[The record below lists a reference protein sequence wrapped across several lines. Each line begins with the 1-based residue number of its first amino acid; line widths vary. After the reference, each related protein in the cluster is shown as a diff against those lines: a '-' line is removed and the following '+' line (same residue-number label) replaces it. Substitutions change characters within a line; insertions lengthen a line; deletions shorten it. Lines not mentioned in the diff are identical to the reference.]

1 MDYFHWG
8 ACPQT
13 FPCRASGMDAEDAMA
28 QNISSS
34 PFGGVYSFLESCTD
48 KFSWLSHAAM
58 AILPIIV
65 FLDVCGR
72 LFGKSVPGS
81 LEIQENILALTTFSF
96 MALLQLRDRH
106 MQIDF
111 LYNRFS
117 EGVKRWCDVA
127 VSSSVLIILLLLTYE
142 SYKAFLGKFG
152 TQSMELYVPLEYYYW
167 MPFVGLG
174 ITAVV
179 LVFQLLRD
187 LVRCLAERHLIA
199 PLLGLAFAA
208 FLAWV
213 PFWYRDCDYEV
224 SNLVLGLIAFGFL
237 FLFLFI
243 RMPIA
248 WAMSIIGA
256 MGMICIA
263 RNVPAALASVGTT
276 PYAAAANYSLVA
288 LPLFVFMGC
297 MILYSG
303 ISVDLFNS
311 ANKWIGHMPGGM
323 GMAGVAGCTGFA
335 AVCGDS
341 LSTAVTM
348 GSVSLPELMR
358 LKYSPSLATGALAAG
373 GTLGILIPPS
383 AGFIIYGIV
392 TEVSIGRLFMAGLVP
407 GLLLAGM
414 FMLYIYI
421 TAVRHPE
428 MAPRGPKYTL
438 AEKIQSS
445 MGLVPILA
453 LFVLVLGSIVVGIC
467 SPTEGGG
474 IGAVGAFLYA
484 LARRKVTWKNLL
496 ASLQETG
503 ELTARILCIMVGV
516 SVLGYFFAQT
526 RLPFLLADFIS
537 SLPFNRYWVFA
548 IIIVIYVIL
557 GCMMNVIPM
566 LMLTLPSIFPTVVAL
581 GFDPVWF
588 GVVSVMV
595 MEMGQITP
603 PVGVVVFALAG
614 VAKGIPIETIFKG
627 IIPFVALMIL
637 AVIVITI
644 FPDIA
649 TWLPYYLMG
658 PEIM

>member
-1 MDYFHWG
+1 MPAVPD
-8 ACPQT
+8 
-13 FPCRASGMDAEDAMA
+13 MEAEAAMA
-28 QNISSS
+28 ESSISS
-34 PFGGVYSFLESCTD
+34 PALKGMYSFLETCTE
-48 KFSWLSHAAM
+48 KFSWLSHLAM
-58 AILPIIV
+58 AILPILV
-65 FLDVCGR
+65 FVDVTCR

-81 LEIQENILALTTFSF
+81 LEMQENFLALTTFSF
-96 MALLQLRDRH
+96 MALLQLRDKH

-111 LYNRFS
+111 IYNRFS
-117 EGVKRWCDVA
+117 NAMKRWCDVT
-127 VSSSVLIILLLLTYE
+127 VSSAVLIILLLLTFE
-142 SYKAFLGKFG
+142 SYKAFLSKFG
-152 TQSMELYVPLEYYYW
+152 TQSMELYVPLEFYYW
-167 MPFVGLG
+167 MPVFGIG
-174 ITAVV
+174 ITAVI

-187 LVRCLAERHLIA
+187 FVRCISERHIIA
-199 PLLGLAFAA
+199 MILGVAFAV
-208 FLAWV
+208 FLAWL

-224 SNLVLGLIAFGFL
+224 SNLILGLIAFGFL

-243 RMPIA
+243 KMPIA
-248 WAMSIIGA
+248 WAMCIIGG
-256 MGMICIA
+256 MGMIAIA
-263 RNVPAALASVGTT
+263 RNVPAALAAVGTT
-276 PYAAAANYSLVA
+276 PYSAAANYSLVA

-303 ISVDLFNS
+303 ISVDLFSS

-348 GSVSLPELMR
+348 GSVSLPEMMR

-421 TAVRHPE
+421 MAVRHPE

-438 AEKIQSS
+438 KEKIASS
-445 MGLVPILA
+445 LGLLPILG
-453 LFVLVLGSIVVGIC
+453 LFVLVLGSIVVGVC

-474 IGAVGAFLYA
+474 IGAVGAFVYA
-484 LARRKVTWKNLL
+484 LVRRKVTWKNLL
-496 ASLQETG
+496 ASLEETG
-503 ELTARILCIMVGV
+503 ELTARILGIMVGV
-516 SVLGYFFAQT
+516 AVLGYFFAQT

-548 IIIVIYVIL
+548 IIIIIYVIL

-627 IIPFVALMIL
+627 IIPFVGLMIL
-637 AVIVITI
+637 AVLIITI
-644 FPDIA
+644 FPSIA

-658 PEIM
+658 PEIL